1 MISLPAPLGVYNSNY
16 LGLPTPLRRVYI
28 INYLGQTQEEL
39 SNLTLVSEQ
48 VCEDRKRP
56 GIK

>member
-39 SNLTLVSEQ
+39 NNLTLLSKQ
-48 VCEDRKRP
+48 VCEDRKGP
-56 GIK
+56 GIE